1 MEKMADL
8 QQKVQHK
15 LSNFRNNINDD
26 GDILTELKND
36 VVEILPDFT
45 SRTSDLE
52 AGKQVSAEKPLEPI
66 NLADYNINPP
76 LMPSAQ
82 EQA

>member
-8 QQKVQHK
+8 QQQVQHK

-26 GDILTELKND
+26 GDILTELKNE

-52 AGKQVSAEKPLEPI
+52 ANK
-66 NLADYNINPP
+66 
-76 LMPSAQ
+76 
-82 EQA
+82 